1 MKKGKYEPGDFK
13 LLVKHSSAGLGLFA
27 GEDLPK
33 GACLIE
39 YKGRLISEKEE
50 YTSKSKYLFE
60 INSKKTIDGTART
73 NTARY
78 INHSCR
84 PNAEIEI
91 KKGRIFVMAKRQIK
105 LGEEINYDYG
115 EEYWDEH
122 IKPIGCRCL
131 KCQETKH
138 EIKK

>member
-13 LLVKHSSAGLGLFA
+13 LLVKRSSAGLGLFA

-39 YKGRLISEKEE
+39 YKGRKISEKEE
-50 YTSKSKYLFE
+50 YTSKSKYLFQ

-91 KKGRIFVMAKRQIK
+91 KKGRVFVMAKRKIK

-122 IKPIGCRCL
+122 IKPKGCRCL
-131 KCQETKH
+131 KCQE
-138 EIKK
+138 KKVKVKK